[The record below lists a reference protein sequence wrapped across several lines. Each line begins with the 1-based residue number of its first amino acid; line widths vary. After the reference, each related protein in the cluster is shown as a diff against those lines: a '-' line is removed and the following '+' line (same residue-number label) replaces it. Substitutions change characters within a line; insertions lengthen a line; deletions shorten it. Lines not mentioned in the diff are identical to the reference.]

1 MRVDVPAALEGQLRD
16 DPNFSRLTIDACAVQ
31 VRAAVACLC
40 VAKDWAKAAER
51 TGSHGYARNA
61 ADQIED
67 ALRLLEGAPE
77 RSAIPRAKQG
87 EGE

>member
-16 DPNFSRLTIDACAVQ
+16 DPHYSRLTIDACAVQ
-31 VRAAVACLC
+31 VRAAIACLS
-40 VAKDWAKAAER
+40 VAHDWAKAAER
-51 TGSHGYARNA
+51 TGSQGYARNA

-77 RSAIPRAKQG
+77 RTANKNPKAQ
-87 EGE
+87 EG